1 MFRGHFEHTID
12 EKGRLS
18 IPARYRE
25 ALAGLQDE
33 RLVVT
38 KFRKG
43 QSRRLHVYPIS
54 SWRRLEKKIL
64 AKGRFDPS
72 IERFRSVYV
81 AGAHECPIDAQ
92 GRILVPPL
100 LREYASLQRDV
111 ISTGEI
117 DMFQIWNREVWHN
130 QFADDEKIFDEPET
144 LQALDI

>member
-18 IPARYRE
+18 IPARFRE

-33 RLVVT
+33 RLVLT
-38 KFRKG
+38 KFRTK

-64 AKGRFDPS
+64 RKERFDPT
-72 IERFRSVYV
+72 IDRFRRVYI
-81 AGAHECPIDAQ
+81 AGAHECPIDIQ
-92 GRILVPPL
+92 GRVLVPPF
-100 LREYASLQRDV
+100 LRDYAGLERDV

-117 DMFQIWNREVWHN
+117 DMFQIWDREVWKH
-130 QFADDEKIFDEPET
+130 QFAEDEKIFDEPES
-144 LQALDI
+144 LRALGL